1 MVQDPNPFE
10 DAKDILKRY
19 EDGGYDEIVVVAPL
33 SVIAKLTEA
42 GVRPLWA
49 EMETIDEKD
58 FNEYDSVKVGGRV
71 YRFKE
76 YKTTQYRINLRK
88 EQVEKSGL
96 DCDDEIGILAWDE
109 TQQLI
114 KAYQEYERLTGHY
127 TKLQTEHTKLINEHK
142 HLKEIYKKREVSDS
156 LP

>member
-1 MVQDPNPFE
+1 MKVLWMSRHQPLQAQIDELKRVLGDCEVVQDPNPFE
-10 DAKDILKRY
+10 DASDIIERFKG
-19 EDGGYDEIVVVAPL
+19 GGYDEIVIVAPL

-76 YKTTQYRINLRK
+76 FKRIRR
-88 EQVEKSGL
+88 V
-96 DCDDEIGILAWDE
+96 
-109 TQQLI
+109 QL
-114 KAYQEYERLTGHY
+114 EFEPL
-127 TKLQTEHTKLINEHK
+127 
-142 HLKEIYKKREVSDS
+142 
-156 LP
+156 